1 MNAREIPELNEA
13 IKLLEKSESKLPALD
28 GLDGF
33 IQGIEIIKEYMEE
46 NPNTPY
52 RDFLISVE
60 NIYAKSIIKK
70 LPNINSTNFLDWL
83 KVLSALFEIKWIQ
96 TVFKSDPLLRK
107 NFEDFVDEWR
117 GTSEFDQMVKIL
129 KANEN

>member
-13 IKLLEKSESKLPALD
+13 IKLLENSESKLPALD

-33 IQGIEIIKEYMEE
+33 IQGIEIIKEYIEE
-46 NPNTPY
+46 NPSTPY
-52 RDFLISVE
+52 RNFLVNVE
-60 NIYAKSIIKK
+60 NSYAKSIIKK

-129 KANEN
+129 RTNEN